1 MPVAEKD
8 AQIAPKMPQRSL
20 RSRAPIEQKSFLF
33 VLESGE
39 EQQML
44 NSAHDGRSGPG
55 VPLQVAWFAGQ
66 LGHIEGVVVL
76 EMWNCSLSF
85 RACSR
90 FSRVSVP

>member
-1 MPVAEKD
+1 MGSHRVE
-8 AQIAPKMPQRSL
+8 IIFVCFRE
-20 RSRAPIEQKSFLF
+20 RRGIEQL
-33 VLESGE
+33 
-39 EQQML
+39 L